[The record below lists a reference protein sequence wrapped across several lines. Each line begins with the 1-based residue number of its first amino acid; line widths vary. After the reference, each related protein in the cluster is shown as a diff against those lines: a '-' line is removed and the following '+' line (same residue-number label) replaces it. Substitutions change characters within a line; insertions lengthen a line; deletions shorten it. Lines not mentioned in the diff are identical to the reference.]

1 MYQRVVTKLW
11 QGKYVSV
18 RDYEVTKA
26 INMGGLII
34 THDGKKMQLSVDEL
48 KTLKPNPKPIQSK
61 FKGTYK
67 LVNIT
72 FKPLTHD
79 PMQGDFLYD
88 WWQIM
93 VKFMLKEASDEVIYL
108 RKLLQKHKAD
118 ILNERLSEE
127 EKAKAT
133 DNFIR
138 ITNIIYAK
146 LDFVKKI

>member
-1 MYQRVVTKLW
+1 
-11 QGKYVSV
+11 
-18 RDYEVTKA
+18 
-26 INMGGLII
+26 
-34 THDGKKMQLSVDEL
+34 
-48 KTLKPNPKPIQSK
+48 
-61 FKGTYK
+61 
-67 LVNIT
+67 
-72 FKPLTHD
+72 
-79 PMQGDFLYD
+79 
-88 WWQIM
+88 M

-127 EKAKAT
+127 EKATAT